1 MMRLDNVTVQG
12 AQSAPLVMPRVCVC
26 GSGSPEPSHVTQ
38 SASGSTCAACGG
50 SRPQAAAEASPP
62 ERHEKRKLQD
72 FLSAFV

>member
-1 MMRLDNVTVQG
+1 MRLDNVTVQG
-12 AQSAPLVMPRVCVC
+12 AQGAPLVMPRVCVC

-38 SASGSTCAACGG
+38 SASESTCAVCGG
-50 SRPQAAAEASPP
+50 SRPQAAEASPP